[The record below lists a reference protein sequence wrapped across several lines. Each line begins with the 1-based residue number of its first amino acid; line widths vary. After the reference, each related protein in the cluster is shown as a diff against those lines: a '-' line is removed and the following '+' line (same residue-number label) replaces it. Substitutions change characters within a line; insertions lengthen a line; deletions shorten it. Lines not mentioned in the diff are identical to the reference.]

1 MAVRNYYTTVVQ
13 ASAGGFTPASLPNI
27 LHWYRS
33 TVGVTLDGGGTRAIR
48 VNDQIGTID
57 WLDAVTGFT
66 RVVSDPAVPN
76 GSQTLASPSS
86 GPVSVDRALGDAA
99 AGWLTTLPFTVIH
112 IGKIGF
118 TNGAPSELI
127 RPVVGAFGAGVTMF
141 RQSNVPLNGLNANE
155 YRAATS
161 GNLLLNGAGANNIN
175 FNSTTGANL
184 LVGETTPFQIIG
196 LRSATGANG
205 LQFSRNGTLVV
216 QSTPVTPRAYTGAQ
230 LRFAASIPAI
240 TWLDI
245 MVMNA
250 TMSAGDYTNL
260 KNWLNAEYGFSF

>member
-13 ASAGGFTPASLPNI
+13 AFSPASLPNI
-27 LHWYRS
+27 RHWYRS
-33 TVGVTLDGGGTRAIR
+33 TVGVTFDPLGTRATR

-57 WLDAVTGFT
+57 WLDAVAGFT

-76 GSQTLASPSS
+76 GTQTLASPST

-99 AGWLTTLPFTVIH
+99 AGWVTTLPFTVIH
-112 IGKIGF
+112 IGKLAF
-118 TNGAPSELI
+118 TSGTPSELI
-127 RPVVGAFGAGVTMF
+127 RPVVGAVGSGVTLA
-141 RQSNVPLNGLNANE
+141 RRSNVPLNGTNANE

-184 LVGETTPFQIIG
+184 LAGETTPFQIIG
-196 LRSATGANG
+196 LSSATGANG

-216 QSTPVTPRAYTGAQ
+216 QSTPVTPRVYTGAQ
-230 LRFAASIPAI
+230 LGFGLNTPAI

-245 MVMNA
+245 IVMNA

-260 KNWLNAEYGFSF
+260 KNWLNAQYGFSF